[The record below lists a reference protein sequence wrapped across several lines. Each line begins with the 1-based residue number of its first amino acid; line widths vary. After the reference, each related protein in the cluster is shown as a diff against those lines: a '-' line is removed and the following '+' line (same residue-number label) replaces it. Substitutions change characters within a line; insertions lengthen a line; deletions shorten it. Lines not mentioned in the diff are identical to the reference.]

1 MDGAADRPRR
11 RPALRRQ
18 PFPPARAPQSRPLSA
33 KSSTWNAAGELEPI
47 RSSKGEIG
55 HSGASRSARSMG
67 WAARQP
73 SSQMTI
79 TNFLRTSLPLHA
91 ALADDNGQ
99 FVLSAQLIVVNH
111 PQLDRMRADS

>member
-1 MDGAADRPRR
+1 MDEHSLASDRPRR

-55 HSGASRSARSMG
+55 HSRSVPECPIDGVGRETAVVSDDDHEFLAHLTSAS
-67 WAARQP
+67 
-73 SSQMTI
+73 
-79 TNFLRTSLPLHA
+79 H
-91 ALADDNGQ
+91 
-99 FVLSAQLIVVNH
+99 
-111 PQLDRMRADS
+111 RAC